1 MWSGKGCVE
10 TQACKIPKVLILT
23 TRAECKE
30 PALYFWC
37 LTMNGYPMFFVGPG
51 EPTESEQRKKGGAE
65 VQKAGERESVPLTLK
80 EQHAN
85 YIQSNMQI
93 ICKLL
98 FE

>member
-1 MWSGKGCVE
+1 MS
-10 TQACKIPKVLILT
+10 
-23 TRAECKE
+23 
-30 PALYFWC
+30 YD
-37 LTMNGYPMFFVGPG
+37 FFVGPG

-65 VQKAGERESVPLTLK
+65 VQKAGGESLPLTLK